1 MMKQA
6 AGLLG
11 LVCLLL
17 GCGGDDG
24 NANFATDY
32 AAEIQKDCNESV
44 RCFQQRDQQLEPDP
58 FSECIKDSS
67 AALEGN
73 AEKQASFMANYNRC
87 SNFIVCDYYDC
98 ASSGASTYADSQK
111 PRLEYLC
118 QAESTCRSAS
128 GMPDTNPMGSIAS
141 CIYVKT
147 GDLNVLTADQQKR
160 WETAV
165 ARCSNL
171 MGCEFTNCFATAM
184 AM

>member
-1 MMKQA
+1 MKQA

-11 LVCLLL
+11 IAFFVL
-17 GCGGDDG
+17 GCGDDEG
-24 NANFATDY
+24 NANFSTDF
-32 AAEIQKDCNESV
+32 AGEIQKDCNESV
-44 RCFQQRDQQLEPDP
+44 RCFQQRDQQLEADP
-58 FSECIKDSS
+58 FNECIKDSS
-67 AALEGN
+67 AKLDGDADR
-73 AEKQASFMANYNRC
+73 QASFMANYNRC

-128 GMPDTNPMGSIAS
+128 GSPDPDPSASIAS

-147 GDLNVLTADQQKR
+147 AEINVLVADQQRR

-165 ARCSNL
+165 ARCSMM

-184 AM
+184 MM